1 MHFVFYVVIN
11 IEINIDPPCVG
22 HILKLHIYIFSKQ
35 SIWHVVG
42 APYVITPFQFLIWCM
57 KFYLEYIQASI
68 AIKTGN
74 GLNNFS
80 F

>member
-1 MHFVFYVVIN
+1 MHYKLPMIFKLLEYYLVIN

-42 APYVITPFQFLIWCM
+42 AQLI
-57 KFYLEYIQASI
+57 
-68 AIKTGN
+68 
-74 GLNNFS
+74 
-80 F
+80 